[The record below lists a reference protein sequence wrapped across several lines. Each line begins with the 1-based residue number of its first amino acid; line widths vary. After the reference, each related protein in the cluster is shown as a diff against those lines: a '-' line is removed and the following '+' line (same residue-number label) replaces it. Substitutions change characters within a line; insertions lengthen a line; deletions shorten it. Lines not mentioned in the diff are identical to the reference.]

1 MYMCAHIIMYAYPCT
16 HNTRTL
22 THNSHCLF
30 PPGVPKLNLSIPVQ
44 KYAERLK
51 ELYSKRKMPDYLK
64 GRQLRSAKFVSLAL
78 ISREGVSKKEMNAFT
93 RDTVQD
99 GDIDAIF
106 MKKSRLEMKNI
117 GKLRTDGSLVTC
129 MLLQGGPGVGK
140 STLAWN
146 LCREWESGEL
156 FQEYSLVVFVPLRRK
171 VIREAKEIRELFSI
185 GNSDSETQ
193 RAIYEELLKN
203 QGESVLL
210 VLDGYDELPE
220 DVQQDSMIAELV
232 SGEHLPKAGVLIT
245 SRPSACDKL
254 TDKCRQRDE
263 DFQHIEVLG
272 FTKDKIDA
280 YIEDNVDPKQ
290 LKQLKQYLSSHPK
303 IYTSLYNPLQC
314 AFTVEVCKK
323 MFEDGSGLPNTRTKL
338 YETNVLMTMS
348 REQPTLCRKTNIL
361 RNLPQ
366 ALQENFVKLCRLA
379 YDGIVE
385 RQIIFE
391 DVPEEIKKFGL
402 LVCEPELDSV
412 LPSSENYNF
421 FHLTIQEFCAAYYIC
436 SLPEHEQ
443 QRLLKLRCQEE
454 HFREVVIF
462 VCGLSDNPVRII
474 DLLFSCVCQHSD
486 DTDSIDTDSI
496 DTDRIDT
503 DRIDTDSIYTSQKDT
518 LLLLHCAFESQCG
531 DTCST
536 LGNKLNSSIDLSQF
550 LCLQSL
556 TASDI
561 SAVGFLMCAYPIKI
575 VDFSNCVCGANG
587 VEALTNQ
594 FDRTLEE
601 HSSLSIE
608 IIK

>member
-1 MYMCAHIIMYAYPCT
+1 MYMCAHIIMYAYPCI

-30 PPGVPKLNLSIPVQ
+30 PPGVPKLNLSSVQ

-64 GRQLRSAKFVSLAL
+64 GRQLRTARFVNLAL
-78 ISREGVSKKEMNAFT
+78 ISRKGVSKKKMDEFT
-93 RDTVQD
+93 RGTVQD
-99 GDIDAIF
+99 GDIDAIL
-106 MKKSRLEMKNI
+106 MHKSPLEMKNI
-117 GKLRTDGSLVTC
+117 GKLRTGSLATC
-129 MLLQGGPGVGK
+129 ILLQGGPGVGK

-146 LCREWESGEL
+146 LCREWESGKL

-171 VIREAKEIRELFSI
+171 DIREAKEIRELFSI

-193 RAIYEELLKN
+193 GAICKELLNN

-210 VLDGYDELPE
+210 VLDGYDELPK
-220 DVQQDSMIAELV
+220 DAQQDSMIAKLV
-232 SGEHLPKAGVLIT
+232 SGELLPKAGVLIT
-245 SRPSACDKL
+245 SRPSACDNL
-254 TDKCRQRDE
+254 TDKCCQRDE

-290 LKQLKQYLSSHPK
+290 LKPLKQYLLSHPK

-338 YETNVLMTMS
+338 YETNILMTMS
-348 REQPTLCRKTNIL
+348 REQPTLCRKTNFL

-366 ALQENFVKLCRLA
+366 ALHENFVKLCRLA
-379 YDGIVE
+379 YGGIVK

-436 SLPEHEQ
+436 SLPVYAQ
-443 QRLLKLRCQEE
+443 QQLLKFQCQKN
-454 HFREVVIF
+454 HFREVIIF
-462 VCGLSDNPVRII
+462 MCGLSDNPERII
-474 DLLFSCVCQHSD
+474 DLLCSCVCQHSE
-486 DTDSIDTDSI
+486 DTG
-496 DTDRIDT
+496 R
-503 DRIDTDSIYTSQKDT
+503 IYTSKEDT

-536 LGNKLNSSIDLSQF
+536 LGNKLNSSIDLSD
-550 LCLQSL
+550 QSL

-561 SAVGFLMCAYPIKI
+561 SAVGFLMCAYPIKE
-575 VDFSNCVCGANG
+575 VDICDCFCGDNG
-587 VEALTNQ
+587 VEALINQ

-608 IIK
+608 RIK

>member
-22 THNSHCLF
+22 THNSHSLF
-30 PPGVPKLNLSIPVQ
+30 PPGVPKLNLSPVQ

-64 GRQLRSAKFVSLAL
+64 GRQLRTANFISLAL
-78 ISREGVSKKEMNAFT
+78 ISREDVSKKEMDEFT
-93 RDTVQD
+93 HGTVQD

-106 MKKSRLEMKNI
+106 MKKSRLEMKHI
-117 GKLRTDGSLVTC
+117 GKLRTGSLATC

-140 STLAWN
+140 TTLAWK
-146 LCREWESGEL
+146 LCREWESGKL
-156 FQEYSLVVFVPLRRK
+156 FQEYSLVVFVLLRRK
-171 VIREAKEIRELFSI
+171 DIREAKEIRELFSI

-193 RAIYEELLKN
+193 GAICKELLNN

-210 VLDGYDELPE
+210 VLDGYDELPK
-220 DVQQDSMIAELV
+220 DAQQDSMIAKLV
-232 SGEHLPKAGVLIT
+232 SGELLPKAGVLIT

-254 TDKCRQRDE
+254 IDKCCQRDE

-290 LKQLKQYLSSHPK
+290 LKPLKQYLLSHPK

-348 REQPTLCRKTNIL
+348 REQPTETNIL
-361 RNLPQ
+361 RNLQQ
-366 ALQENFVKLCRLA
+366 ALHENFVKLCRLA
-379 YDGIVE
+379 YDGIVK

-391 DVPEEIKKFGL
+391 DVPEEIRKFGL
-402 LVCEPELDSV
+402 LVCEPELYSV
-412 LPSSENYNF
+412 LPSSKNYNF

-443 QRLLKLRCQEE
+443 QRLLKLQCQKN

-474 DLLFSCVCQHSD
+474 DLLYSCVCQHSE
-486 DTDSIDTDSI
+486 DTG
-496 DTDRIDT
+496 R
-503 DRIDTDSIYTSQKDT
+503 IYTSKEDT
-518 LLLLHCAFESQCG
+518 LLLLQCAFESQCG

-536 LGNKLNSSIDLSQF
+536 LGNKLNSSIDLRHQN
-550 LCLQSL
+550 L
-556 TASDI
+556 TPSDT
-561 SAVGFLMCAYPIKI
+561 SAVGFLMCAYPIKEL
-575 VDFSNCVCGANG
+575 DFSYCGCGDIG
-587 VEALTNQ
+587 VEALINQ

-608 IIK
+608 RIE

>member
-30 PPGVPKLNLSIPVQ
+30 PPGVPQLDLSPVQ
-44 KYAERLK
+44 KYAKRLK

-64 GRQLRSAKFVSLAL
+64 GRQLRTARFVNLAL
-78 ISREGVSKKEMNAFT
+78 ISRKVVSKQKMDEFT
-93 RDTVQD
+93 RGTVQD
-99 GDIDAIF
+99 GDIDAIL
-106 MKKSRLEMKNI
+106 MHKSPLEMKNI
-117 GKLRTDGSLVTC
+117 GKLRTGSLATC

-140 STLAWN
+140 TTLAWK
-146 LCREWESGEL
+146 LCREWESGKL

-193 RAIYEELLKN
+193 GAICKELLKN
-203 QGESVLL
+203 EGESVLL
-210 VLDGYDELPE
+210 VLDGYDELPK
-220 DVQQDSMIAELV
+220 DAQKDSMIAELV
-232 SGEHLPKAGVLIT
+232 SGELLPKAGVLIT

-254 TDKCRQRDE
+254 TDKCRQRDK

-290 LKQLKQYLSSHPK
+290 LKPLKQYLLSHPK

-314 AFTVEVCKK
+314 AFTVEVSKK
-323 MFEDGSGLPNTRTKL
+323 MFEDDSGLPNTRTKL

-348 REQPTLCRKTNIL
+348 REQPTETNIL

-366 ALQENFVKLCRLA
+366 ALHENFLKLCRLA
-379 YDGIVE
+379 YDGVVK

-412 LPSSENYNF
+412 LPSSKNYNF

-443 QRLLKLRCQEE
+443 QQLLKLQCQEE

-462 VCGLSDNPVRII
+462 VCGLSDSPVRII
-474 DLLFSCVCQHSD
+474 DLLYSCVCQHSE
-486 DTDSIDTDSI
+486 DTDSIDNS
-496 DTDRIDT
+496 
-503 DRIDTDSIYTSQKDT
+503 KEDT

-536 LGNKLNSSIDLSQF
+536 LGNKLNSSIDLR
-550 LCLQSL
+550 LQSL
-556 TASDI
+556 TPSDT
-561 SAVGFLMCAYPIKI
+561 SAVGFLMCAYPIKEL
-575 VDFSNCVCGANG
+575 DLNMCWCGNNV
-587 VEALTNQ
+587 VEALINQ

-608 IIK
+608 RIK

>member
-30 PPGVPKLNLSIPVQ
+30 PPGVPKLNLSPVQ

-64 GRQLRSAKFVSLAL
+64 GRQLRTARFVNLAL
-78 ISREGVSKKEMNAFT
+78 ISRKGVSKKKMDEFT
-93 RDTVQD
+93 RGTVQD
-99 GDIDAIF
+99 GDIDAIL
-106 MKKSRLEMKNI
+106 MHKSPLEMKNI
-117 GKLRTDGSLVTC
+117 GKLRTGSLATC

-146 LCREWESGEL
+146 LCREWESGKL

-171 VIREAKEIRELFSI
+171 DIREAKEIRELFSI

-193 RAIYEELLKN
+193 GAICKELLNN

-210 VLDGYDELPE
+210 VLDGYDELPK
-220 DVQQDSMIAELV
+220 DAQQDSMIAKLV
-232 SGEHLPKAGVLIT
+232 SGELLPKAGVLIT
-245 SRPSACDKL
+245 SRPSACDNL

-272 FTKDKIDA
+272 FTKNKIDA

-290 LKQLKQYLSSHPK
+290 LKPLKQYLLSHPK

-348 REQPTLCRKTNIL
+348 REQPTLCRKTNIKFL

-366 ALQENFVKLCRLA
+366 ALHENFVNLCRLA
-379 YDGIVE
+379 YDGIVK

-443 QRLLKLRCQEE
+443 QQLLKLQCQEE

-474 DLLFSCVCQHSD
+474 DLLYSCVCQHSE

-496 DTDRIDT
+496 DTDS
-503 DRIDTDSIYTSQKDT
+503 IDTDSIYTSQKDT

-536 LGNKLNSSIDLSQF
+536 LGNKLNSSIDLSQV
-550 LCLQSL
+550 LYYQSL

-561 SAVGFLMCAYPIKI
+561 SAVGFLMCAYPIKE
-575 VDFSNCVCGANG
+575 VDFSQCFCGDNG
-587 VEALTNQ
+587 VEALINQ

-608 IIK
+608 RIK

>member
-1 MYMCAHIIMYAYPCT
+1 MYMCAHIIMYAYPCI

-30 PPGVPKLNLSIPVQ
+30 PPGVPKLNLSPVQ

-64 GRQLRSAKFVSLAL
+64 GRQLRTAKFVSLAL
-78 ISREGVSKKEMNAFT
+78 VSREGVSKKEMNEFT
-93 RDTVQD
+93 RGTVQE

-117 GKLRTDGSLVTC
+117 GKLRTGSLATC

-146 LCREWESGEL
+146 LCREWESGKL

-193 RAIYEELLKN
+193 GAICKELLNN

-220 DVQQDSMIAELV
+220 DAQQDSMIAELV
-232 SGEHLPKAGVLIT
+232 SGQLLPKAGVLIT
-245 SRPSACDKL
+245 SRPSACEKL
-254 TDKCRQRDE
+254 TDKCCQRDE

-290 LKQLKQYLSSHPK
+290 LKPLKQYLLSHPK

-314 AFTVEVCKK
+314 AFTVEVCKT

-366 ALQENFVKLCRLA
+366 ALHENFVKLCRLA
-379 YDGIVE
+379 YDGIVK

-402 LVCEPELDSV
+402 LVCEPELNSV

-443 QRLLKLRCQEE
+443 QQLLKLQCQEN
-454 HFREVVIF
+454 HFREVVIY

-474 DLLFSCVCQHSD
+474 DLLYSCVCQHSE
-486 DTDSIDTDSI
+486 DTG
-496 DTDRIDT
+496 RIY
-503 DRIDTDSIYTSQKDT
+503 IYREDT
-518 LLLLHCAFESQCG
+518 LLLLHCAFETQCG

-536 LGNKLNSSIDLSQF
+536 LGNKLNSSIDLSFQNF
-550 LCLQSL
+550 SELKELFQSL

-561 SAVGFLMCAYPIKI
+561 SAFGFLMCTYPIKELELNQC
-575 VDFSNCVCGANG
+575 FCGADG
-587 VEALTNQ
+587 VEALINQ

-601 HSSLSIE
+601 HTSLSIE
-608 IIK
+608 RIK

>member
-1 MYMCAHIIMYAYPCT
+1 
-16 HNTRTL
+16 
-22 THNSHCLF
+22 
-30 PPGVPKLNLSIPVQ
+30 
-44 KYAERLK
+44 
-51 ELYSKRKMPDYLK
+51 MPDYLK
-64 GRQLRSAKFVSLAL
+64 GRQLRTAKFVSLAL
-78 ISREGVSKKEMNAFT
+78 ITREGVSKKEMDAFT
-93 RDTVQD
+93 RGTVQD

-117 GKLRTDGSLVTC
+117 GKLRTDGSFVTC

-146 LCREWESGEL
+146 LCREWESGKL

-171 VIREAKEIRELFSI
+171 DIREAKEIRELFSI
-185 GNSDSETQ
+185 GISHSKTQ
-193 RAIYEELLKN
+193 ESIYEELLNN

-220 DVQQDSMIAELV
+220 DAQQDSMIAKLV
-232 SGEHLPKAGVLIT
+232 SGELLPKAGVLIT

-280 YIEDNVDPKQ
+280 YIEDNVDPKR
-290 LKQLKQYLSSHPK
+290 LKQLKPYLSSHPK

-323 MFEDGSGLPNTRTKL
+323 MFADGSGLPNTRTKL

-366 ALQENFVKLCRLA
+366 ALHENFVKLCRLA
-379 YDGIVE
+379 YDGIVK

-391 DVPEEIKKFGL
+391 DVPEEIKKLGL

-412 LPSSENYNF
+412 LPCLENYNF

-443 QRLLKLRCQEE
+443 QPIAERS
-454 HFREVVIF
+454 
-462 VCGLSDNPVRII
+462 LSGETLSRSGDLCVRI
-474 DLLFSCVCQHSD
+474 
-486 DTDSIDTDSI
+486 
-496 DTDRIDT
+496 
-503 DRIDTDSIYTSQKDT
+503 
-518 LLLLHCAFESQCG
+518 E
-531 DTCST
+531 
-536 LGNKLNSSIDLSQF
+536 
-550 LCLQSL
+550 
-556 TASDI
+556 
-561 SAVGFLMCAYPIKI
+561 
-575 VDFSNCVCGANG
+575 
-587 VEALTNQ
+587 
-594 FDRTLEE
+594 
-601 HSSLSIE
+601 
-608 IIK
+608 

>member
-1 MYMCAHIIMYAYPCT
+1 MCAHIIMYAYPCI
-16 HNTRTL
+16 HSTRTL

-30 PPGVPKLNLSIPVQ
+30 PPGVPKLNLSPVQ

-51 ELYSKRKMPDYLK
+51 ELYSKRKMPDYRK
-64 GRQLRSAKFVSLAL
+64 GRQLRTARFVNLAL
-78 ISREGVSKKEMNAFT
+78 ISRKGVSKKEMDEFT
-93 RDTVQD
+93 RGTVQD
-99 GDIDAIF
+99 GDIDAIL
-106 MKKSRLEMKNI
+106 MHKSPLEMKNI
-117 GKLRTDGSLVTC
+117 GKLRTGSLATC

-140 STLAWN
+140 TTLAWI
-146 LCREWESGEL
+146 LCREWESGKL

-171 VIREAKEIRELFSI
+171 DIREAKDIKQLFLI
-185 GNSDSETQ
+185 GNSHSKTQ
-193 RAIYEELLKN
+193 ESISEELLNN

-220 DVQQDSMIAELV
+220 VAQQDSMIAELV
-232 SGEHLPKAGVLIT
+232 SGQLLPKAGVLIT

-290 LKQLKQYLSSHPK
+290 LKPLKQYLLSHPK

-323 MFEDGSGLPNTRTKL
+323 MFENGSGLPNTRTKL

-366 ALQENFVKLCRLA
+366 ALHENFVKLCRLA
-379 YDGIVE
+379 YDGIVK

-443 QRLLKLRCQEE
+443 QQLLKLQCQEE

-462 VCGLSDNPVRII
+462 LCGLSDNPVRII
-474 DLLFSCVCQHSD
+474 DLLFSCVCQHSE

-496 DTDRIDT
+496 DTDS
-503 DRIDTDSIYTSQKDT
+503 IDTDSIDTDSIDTSQKDT

-536 LGNKLNSSIDLSQF
+536 LGNKLNSSIDLSN
-550 LCLQSL
+550 QSL
-556 TASDI
+556 TPSDT
-561 SAVGFLMCAYPIKI
+561 SAVGYLMCAYPIKEL
-575 VDFSNCVCGANG
+575 DLNWCWCGDNG
-587 VEALTNQ
+587 VEALINQ

-608 IIK
+608 RIV